1 MKKFLFLIFA
11 LCLMTTA
18 AQAQWQPNHIGNQHD
33 APDQADIQKG
43 AERIQTA
50 KVAYFTQ
57 QLDLSVKEAQ
67 SFWPIY
73 NEYSNGIEEARNV
86 GRNAMMNMNIK
97 SKSSDELK
105 TAIKEYVASQK
116 KEAQLTEDYVNKL
129 SRVLPIEKVAKVL
142 TAEDGFRMHLLNQF
156 RIVAPDSR

>member
-1 MKKFLFLIFA
+1 MKKFLILIFA

-18 AQAQWQPNHIGNQHD
+18 AQAQWQPNHIGNQQ
-33 APDQADIQKG
+33 APPNEADIQRG

-73 NEYSNGIEEARNV
+73 NEYSKGIDEARNAS
-86 GRNAMMNMNIK
+86 RNAMMNMNSK

-129 SRVLPIEKVAKVL
+129 SRVLPIEKVAKVF

-156 RIVAPDSR
+156 RMGAPDSR